1 MISAD
6 RGVGL
11 MAFHLRELLAKP
23 AGVREDNRSKLV
35 RALMISPD
43 NQANLSKRAGL
54 SAGLVSEAVGQLVG
68 QEVVRSEKIGR
79 ETIVRMAKTA
89 GIVVGIEGGRQT
101 ATVIARRVDQDYL
114 DSTARQ
120 VKIGVSRGLAI
131 WVPAVVQAVREVMDE
146 LEQEEVAAVGLAV
159 PWMVDPQEGT
169 LVPPALPP
177 WKEGDDPAGEL
188 ADGLREELGAQFTA
202 PKVVLDN
209 DANLLAYAESIYGT
223 PSAET
228 LIGIKA
234 STGIGAGIIIG
245 GNIFRGMRGVAG
257 ELGHTSLQADG
268 RFCVCGGRGCLETLV
283 GADALVE
290 QAKMAL
296 GSQRKLAPVNFDELV
311 AAAVNGSLTCQRVLY
326 EAARTLGVALGNLCN
341 VLNPNV
347 VVLGGTLGQDEAA
360 RYTLDACREGISR
373 TAMRAAV
380 SEESGFAVRARQIR
394 HAASHGAV
402 AMALQGTVYPT

>member
-1 MISAD
+1 MP
-6 RGVGL
+6 VQ
-11 MAFHLRELLAKP
+11 LRELLTAR
-23 AGVREDNRSKLV
+23 AGVREENRSKLL
-35 RALMISPD
+35 RALMVSPD

-54 SAGLVSEAVGQLVG
+54 STGTVSEAVSELVG
-68 QEVVRSEKIGR
+68 QKLVRTEKIGR
-79 ETIVRMAKTA
+79 ETIVRLARTT
-89 GIVVGIEGGRQT
+89 GVVVGIEGGRQT
-101 ATVIARRVDQDYL
+101 ATVVARRADQEYL
-114 DSTARQ
+114 DSAARQ
-120 VKIGVSRGLAI
+120 VRMGVSRGLQMWI
-131 WVPAVVQAVREVMDE
+131 PAVVEAVREVVDD

-159 PWMVDPQEGT
+159 PWMIDPQRGA

-177 WKEGDDPAGEL
+177 WEEGDDPAGQL
-188 ADGLREELGAQFTA
+188 AARLRQELGDQFTA

-209 DANLLAYAESIYGT
+209 DANLLAYAESIYGS
-223 PSAET
+223 PSGET

-283 GADALVE
+283 GASVLVE
-290 QAKMAL
+290 QAKTAL
-296 GSQRKLAPVNFDELV
+296 GKLAPASFDDLV
-311 AAAVNGSLTCQRVLY
+311 AAAVNGSLTCQRLLY

-347 VVLGGTLGQDEAA
+347 VVLGGTLGQDDAA
-360 RYTLDACREGISR
+360 RYTLDACREGIAR

-380 SEESGFAVRARQIR
+380 SDESGFTVRARQVR

-402 AMALQGTVYPT
+402 AMALQGTVYPA

>member
-1 MISAD
+1 MP
-6 RGVGL
+6 V
-11 MAFHLRELLAKP
+11 HLRELLSKP
-23 AGVREDNRSKLV
+23 SGVKEENRLSLL
-35 RALMISPD
+35 RAIMINPD
-43 NQANLSKRAGL
+43 NQTNLSKRARL
-54 SAGLVSEAVGQLVG
+54 STGTVSVAVDELVG
-68 QEVVRSEKIGR
+68 QQVVRTERIGR
-79 ETIVRMAKTA
+79 ETIVRMARTP

-101 ATVIARRVDQDYL
+101 ATVVARRVDQDYQ
-114 DSTARQ
+114 DSAARQ
-120 VKIGVSRGLAI
+120 VRLGVSRGLQT
-131 WVPAVVQAVREVMDE
+131 WVPAVVQAVREVVDD
-146 LEQEEVAAVGLAV
+146 LEQEDVVAVGLGV
-159 PWMVDPQEGT
+159 PWMIDPQKGA

-188 ADGLREELGAQFTA
+188 ADGLREELGAQFMA

-223 PSAET
+223 PTGET

-245 GNIFRGMRGVAG
+245 GNIFHGIRGVAG

-283 GADALVE
+283 GANVLVE
-290 QAKMAL
+290 QAKVAL
-296 GSQRKLAPVNFDELV
+296 GNQRKLTPANFEDLV
-311 AAAVNGSLTCQRVLY
+311 AAAVEGSLTCQRVLY

-347 VVLGGTLGQDEAA
+347 VVLGGTLGQDKAA
-360 RYTLDACREGISR
+360 QFTLDACREGIAR

-380 SEESGFAVRARQIR
+380 SAESGFIVRARQVQY
-394 HAASHGAV
+394 AASHGAV
-402 AMALQGTVYPT
+402 AMALQGTEYEV

>member
-1 MISAD
+1 MP
-6 RGVGL
+6 VQ
-11 MAFHLRELLAKP
+11 LRELLAAP
-23 AGVREDNRSKLV
+23 TGVREENRSKLL
-35 RALMISPD
+35 RALMINPD

-54 SAGLVSEAVGQLVG
+54 STGTVSEAIGELVG
-68 QEVVRSEKIGR
+68 QGLIRSHRAGR
-79 ETIVRMAKTA
+79 ETVNSMARTA

-101 ATVIARRVDQDYL
+101 ATVIARRVDQEYL
-114 DSTARQ
+114 DAAARQ
-120 VKIGVSRGLAI
+120 VRVGVSRGLQI
-131 WVPAVVQAVREVMDE
+131 WVPAVAQAVREVVDD

-159 PWMVDPQEGT
+159 PWMIDPQKGT

-177 WKEGDDPAGEL
+177 WKDGDDPAGRL
-188 ADGLREELGAQFTA
+188 ADALREELGSQFTA

-209 DANLLAYAESIYGT
+209 DANLLAYAESLYGT
-223 PSAET
+223 PSGET

-234 STGIGAGIIIG
+234 STGIGAGIIVG

-257 ELGHTSLQADG
+257 ELGHTSLHADG

-283 GADALVE
+283 GADVLVE
-290 QAKMAL
+290 QARVAV
-296 GSQRKLAPVNFDELV
+296 GSQRQHAPANFDDVV
-311 AAAVNGSLTCQRVLY
+311 AAAVNGSLACQRVLY

-360 RYTLDACREGISR
+360 RFTLDACREGISR

-380 SEESGFAVRARQIR
+380 SEESGFIVRGRQVR
-394 HAASHGAV
+394 YAASHGAV

>member
-1 MISAD
+1 MP
-6 RGVGL
+6 V
-11 MAFHLRELLAKP
+11 HLRELLAQP
-23 AGVREDNRSKLV
+23 AGVREDNRSKLL
-35 RALMISPD
+35 RALMINPD

-54 SAGLVSEAVGQLVG
+54 SAGTVSEAVGELVG
-68 QEVVRSEKIGR
+68 QGVVTSERIGR
-79 ETIVRMAKTA
+79 ETSVRMAKTA

-101 ATVIARRVDQDYL
+101 ATVVARRVDQEYL
-114 DSTARQ
+114 DSAARQ
-120 VKIGVSRGLAI
+120 VRVGVSRGLQI
-131 WVPAVVQAVREVMDE
+131 WVPAVVQAVREVVDD

-159 PWMVDPQEGT
+159 PWMIDPQMGT

-177 WKEGDDPAGEL
+177 WKEGDDPAAQL

-209 DANLLAYAESIYGT
+209 DANLLAYAESLYGT
-223 PSAET
+223 PSGET

-245 GNIFRGMRGVAG
+245 GNIFRGMCGVAG

-283 GADALVE
+283 GAEVLVE
-290 QAKMAL
+290 QAKVAL
-296 GSQRKLAPVNFDELV
+296 GGQRKLAPANFDELV
-311 AAAVNGSLTCQRVLY
+311 AAAVRGSLTCQRVLY
-326 EAARTLGVALGNLCN
+326 EAARTLGVALGNLCS

-380 SEESGFAVRARQIR
+380 SEQSGFTLRARQVR

-402 AMALQGTVYPT
+402 AMALQGTVYRT